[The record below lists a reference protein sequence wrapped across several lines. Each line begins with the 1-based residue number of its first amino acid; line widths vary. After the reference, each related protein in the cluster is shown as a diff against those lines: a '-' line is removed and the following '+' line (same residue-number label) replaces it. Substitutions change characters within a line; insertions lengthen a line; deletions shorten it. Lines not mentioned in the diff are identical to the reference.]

1 MVSPGLW
8 RQAWLPLARRSWPLT
23 LMSITLTDIC
33 RYPVKG
39 LSADHLDHV
48 VLSTGRGLPADR
60 SYALAHGAVALTPG
74 WHSKASFLTLEKHEK
89 LAQLKVRYDAETQ
102 VLAIDRG
109 GKQVVQGQVATA
121 MGQMLIGQFFAS
133 FMAGEARG
141 TPKLMAAKDFS
152 YSDCEEELISII
164 NLASV
169 RDLERVVRA
178 PVDPGRFRGNLYLE
192 GAAAW
197 REMDWVGKTITIG
210 EARLSVVGPIK
221 RCAATN
227 VDPETAAR
235 DLNIPLTLKRG
246 FGHLQMGIF
255 ARVSEGGTIAVGE
268 QLALDPQESG

>member
-1 MVSPGLW
+1 MVVSPGHW
-8 RQAWLPLARRSWPLT
+8 RQVWTSLTRGSRSLT
-23 LMSITLTDIC
+23 PMSITLTDIC

-39 LSADHLDHV
+39 LSADRLDQV
-48 VLSTGRGLPADR
+48 ALSVGQGVPADR
-60 SYALAHGAVALTPG
+60 AYALAHGAVSLAPG
-74 WHSKASFLTLEKHEK
+74 WHSKANFLTLEQHEK
-89 LAQLKVRYDAETQ
+89 LAQLTVRYDAEKQ

-109 GKQVVQGQVATA
+109 GKQVVQGQVGTP
-121 MGQMLIGQFFAS
+121 MGQTLIGQFFAS

-141 TPKLMAAKDFS
+141 TPRLLAAKDFS
-152 YSDCEEELISII
+152 YSDCQEELVSII

-197 REMDWVGKTITIG
+197 QEMDWIGKTLQIG
-210 EARLSVVGPIK
+210 KARLTVVDPIK

-235 DLNIPLTLKRG
+235 DLNIPLTLRRG
-246 FGHLQMGIF
+246 FGHLCMGVY
-255 ARVSEGGTIAVGE
+255 ARVSEGGVITVGE
-268 QLALDPQESG
+268 QLALDL

>member
-1 MVSPGLW
+1 
-8 RQAWLPLARRSWPLT
+8 
-23 LMSITLTDIC
+23 
-33 RYPVKG
+33 
-39 LSADHLDHV
+39 
-48 VLSTGRGLPADR
+48 
-60 SYALAHGAVALTPG
+60 
-74 WHSKASFLTLEKHEK
+74 
-89 LAQLKVRYDAETQ
+89 
-102 VLAIDRG
+102 
-109 GKQVVQGQVATA
+109 
-121 MGQMLIGQFFAS
+121 
-133 FMAGEARG
+133 
-141 TPKLMAAKDFS
+141 MAAKDFS
-152 YSDCEEELISII
+152 YSDCEDELISII

-197 REMDWVGKTITIG
+197 QEMNWDGKTITIG

-246 FGHLQMGIF
+246 FGHLQMGIY
-255 ARVSEGGTIAVGE
+255 ARVSEGGTVAVGK